1 MDKNSVTIEANSNF
15 HTVAGKSLFE
25 SDDER
30 FVEYRRKWREYPRDF
45 HVAPFPLFL
54 DIEVTSAC
62 NLKCPFCATTYLGN
76 SMKKGFIEEEL
87 VKKIIDEGAKEG
99 LCGVKFNIRG
109 EPLLHK
115 QIDKFVRYAKD
126 AGFVDVY
133 FNTNALLLD
142 ESMAVRLI
150 NAGLDRIS
158 ISAEGY
164 TKGVYEK
171 YRVGSNF
178 ETVLQNI
185 TNLQKIKKEMGV
197 SHPKVRVQTVLLDE
211 IKETLFEYKDFWSAV
226 ADEVAYLDFRDKG
239 GVEKDIVC
247 DWACPQLWQ
256 RMAVFFDGTI
266 LPCNFDTEGYFNLG
280 NAKNISIKDAWHSD
294 KNNGYRKLHQ
304 CGNSHKIKACN
315 ECYFRQSEIIKLQ
328 EAPK

>member
-1 MDKNSVTIEANSNF
+1 MAQANSNF

-25 SDDER
+25 SGDER
-30 FVEYRRKWREYPRDF
+30 FLEYRQKWSEYPKTF

-76 SMKKGFIEEEL
+76 SMKKGFISEEL

-99 LCGVKFNIRG
+99 LYGVKFNIRG

-115 QIDKFVRYAKD
+115 QIDKFVKYAKD

-142 ESMAVRLI
+142 ENMALRLI
-150 NAGLDRIS
+150 DAKLDRIS

-164 TKGVYEK
+164 TKEVYDK

-178 ETVLQNI
+178 DTVVKNI
-185 TNLQKIKKEMGV
+185 VNLQALKKKLGV
-197 SHPKVRVQTVLLDE
+197 EYPKVRIQTVLLDE
-211 IKETLFEYKDFWSAV
+211 IKEILPEYKAFWSEL

-239 GVEKDIVC
+239 GVKEDIVC

-256 RMAVFFDGTI
+256 RMAIFFDGSI
-266 LPCNFDTEGYFNLG
+266 LPCNFDTEGYFDLG
-280 NAKNISIKDAWHSD
+280 NANEISIKEAWLSQ
-294 KNNGYRKLHQ
+294 KNNGYRKIHQ
-304 CGNSHKIKACN
+304 NGESHKIKACN
-315 ECYFRQSEIIKLQ
+315 ACYFRQSEIIKLQ
-328 EAPK
+328 EEAQ